1 MKRKVNF
8 SIIALLLAMLMVFCS
23 CDINLDSSYEIP
35 NDNNEIIESPTD
47 NNNETVEQPSS
58 DNISYT
64 GVAFTEQNGNI
75 PVFSDAEK
83 TTTAYEKYSELDSL
97 GRCGVAIAVLGIETM
112 PAQNEDRGSISNVT
126 PSGWIQ
132 AKYDIVDGG
141 YLYNRAH
148 MIGWQL
154 SAENDNKKNLI
165 TGTRYFNVEGM
176 LPFENMVA
184 DYIKETGNH
193 VAYRVTPVYEG
204 SNLVCNGVIMEAWSI
219 EDNGDG
225 ICFNVLVHN
234 VQPGIQIN
242 YATGESWLT
251 GETPPE
257 TTTPD
262 IKSEYDYYVLNISSK
277 KIHYP
282 DCSYAKNIKDEN
294 KSEYTGDLQE
304 LINDGYTTCGVCKPE

>member
-1 MKRKVNF
+1 MKKRVSF
-8 SIIALLLAMLMVFCS
+8 SLIALLLAMLMMLCS
-23 CDINLDSSYEIP
+23 CDTNLGDINIP
-35 NDNNEIIESPTD
+35 GGDVQT
-47 NNNETVEQPSS
+47 EQPGNIEQPNGDS
-58 DNISYT
+58 NISYT
-64 GVAFTEQNGNI
+64 GVAYTEQNGNI

-83 TTTAYEKYSELDSL
+83 TTVAYEKYSELDNL
-97 GRCGVAIAVLGIETM
+97 GRCGIAIAVLGQETM
-112 PAQNEDRGSISNVT
+112 PAKDEERGSINNVT
-126 PSGWIQ
+126 PSGWVQ
-132 AKYDIVDGG
+132 AKYDIVDGK

-154 SAENDNKKNLI
+154 SAENDNEKNLI

-184 DYIKETGNH
+184 DYIRETNNH

-204 SNLVCNGVIMEAWSI
+204 NNLVCSGVIMEAWSI
-219 EDNGDG
+219 EDNGEG

-257 TTTPD
+257 TTEPETKP
-262 IKSEYDYYVLNISSK
+262 EYDYYVLNTSSK

-282 DCSYAKNIKDEN
+282 DCSYAEKLNEAN

-304 LINDGYTTCGVCKPE
+304 LIDSGYTTCGVCKPE

>member
-1 MKRKVNF
+1 MKRRVSF
-8 SIIALLLAMLMVFCS
+8 SLIALLLAMLMMLCS
-23 CDINLDSSYEIP
+23 CDINLSDINIPGGDVQTEQPGNIEQP
-35 NDNNEIIESPTD
+35 NDDS
-47 NNNETVEQPSS
+47 
-58 DNISYT
+58 NISFT
-64 GVAFTEQNGNI
+64 GVAYTEQNGNI

-83 TTTAYEKYSELDSL
+83 TTTTYEKYADLDSL
-97 GRCGVAIAVLGIETM
+97 GRCGVALAVLGRETM
-112 PAQNEDRGSISNVT
+112 PAKDEDRGSISNVY
-126 PSGWIQ
+126 PSGWVQ
-132 AKYDIVDGG
+132 AKYDIVDGK
-141 YLYNRAH
+141 YLYNRSH

-154 SAENDNKKNLI
+154 SAENDNEKNLI

-184 DYIKETGNH
+184 DYIRETNNH

-204 SNLVCNGVIMEAWSI
+204 NNLVCSGVIMEAWSI

-234 VQPGIQIN
+234 VQPGVQIN

-257 TTTPD
+257 TTQPETKP
-262 IKSEYDYYVLNISSK
+262 EYDYYVLNTSSK

-282 DCSYAKNIKDEN
+282 DCSYAEKLKEEN
-294 KSEYTGDLQE
+294 RAEHTGDLQS
-304 LINDGYTTCGVCKPE
+304 LFNDGYTACGICKPE

>member
-1 MKRKVNF
+1 MRKNLV
-8 SIIALLLAMLMVFCS
+8 SIIALLLAMLMILCS
-23 CDINLDSSYEIP
+23 CNINSGDEYNP
-35 NDNNEIIESPTD
+35 GNES
-47 NNNETVEQPSS
+47 
-58 DNISYT
+58 NISYT
-64 GVAFTEQNGNI
+64 GVAYTEQNGNI

-83 TTTAYEKYSELDSL
+83 TTKAYERYSDLDSL
-97 GRCGVAIAVLGIETM
+97 GRCGIAIAVLGQETM
-112 PAQNEDRGSISNVT
+112 PAKDEERGSISNVT
-126 PSGWIQ
+126 PSGWVQ

-148 MIGWQL
+148 LIGWQL

-184 DYIKETGNH
+184 DYIRETNNH
-193 VAYRVTPVYEG
+193 VAYRITPVYDG

-234 VQPGIQIN
+234 VQPGIQID
-242 YATGESWLT
+242 YSTGKSWLT

-257 TTTPD
+257 TTNPIPD
-262 IKSEYDYYVLNISSK
+262 AGNNATYILNTSSK
-277 KIHYP
+277 KIHKVT
-282 DCSYAKNIKDEN
+282 CTYAITMNEEN
-294 KSEYTGDLQE
+294 KSEYNGD
-304 LINDGYTTCGVCKPE
+304 INDLIEQGYSRCGTCKP

>member
-1 MKRKVNF
+1 MRKTT
-8 SIIALLLAMLMVFCS
+8 SIKILALLIAIVTLLCS
-23 CDINLDSSYEIP
+23 CNVGP
-35 NDNNEIIESPTD
+35 GTTNNENFEND
-47 NNNETVEQPSS
+47 LV
-58 DNISYT
+58 YT
-64 GVAFTEQNGNI
+64 GVAFTEQNNNI
-75 PVFSDAEK
+75 PAFSDAEK
-83 TTTAYEKYSELDSL
+83 TTKAYEKYSELDSL
-97 GRCGVAIAVLGIETM
+97 GRCGVAIAVLGLETM
-112 PAQNEDRGSISNVT
+112 PGKDEERGSISNVT
-126 PSGWIQ
+126 PSGWVQ

-148 MIGWQL
+148 LIGWQL

-184 DYIKETGNH
+184 DYIRETDNH
-193 VAYRVTPVYEG
+193 VAYRVTPIYDG
-204 SNLVCNGVIMEAWSI
+204 NNLVCNGVIMEAWSI

-257 TTTPD
+257 TNVSPD
-262 IKSEYDYYVLNISSK
+262 VNDNAKYILNTSSK
-277 KIHYP
+277 KIHKVT
-282 DCSYAKNIKDEN
+282 CTYANTMKEEN
-294 KSEYTGDLQE
+294 KAEYNGDIDD
-304 LINDGYTTCGVCKPE
+304 LINHGYSLCGTCKP

>member
-1 MKRKVNF
+1 MRKTLKFN
-8 SIIALLLAMLMVFCS
+8 IIALLLAMLMVLCACNVVDNGS
-23 CDINLDSSYEIP
+23 NNHQESTDI
-35 NDNNEIIESPTD
+35 T
-47 NNNETVEQPSS
+47 
-58 DNISYT
+58 YT
-64 GVAFTEQNGNI
+64 GVAYTEQNGNV

-83 TTTAYEKYSELDSL
+83 TTKAYEKYSDLDNL
-97 GRCGVAIAVLGIETM
+97 GRCGITIAVLGQETM
-112 PAQNEDRGSISNVT
+112 PAKDEERGSISNVT
-126 PSGWIQ
+126 PSGWVQ

-148 MIGWQL
+148 LIGWQL

-184 DYIKETGNH
+184 DYIRETDNH

-204 SNLVCNGVIMEAWSI
+204 NNLVCHGVVMEAWSI

-234 VQPGIQIN
+234 VQPGIQID
-242 YATGESWLT
+242 YATGRSWLT

-257 TTTPD
+257 TNVSPD
-262 IKSEYDYYVLNISSK
+262 MNNSKYILNTSSK
-277 KIHYP
+277 KIHKAI
-282 DCSYAKNIKDEN
+282 CTYANTMNEENKAEYNGDIKD
-294 KSEYTGDLQE
+294 
-304 LINDGYTTCGVCKPE
+304 LIDQGYSTCGTCKP

>member
-1 MKRKVNF
+1 MKRKLSL
-8 SIIALLLAMLMVFCS
+8 SIISLMMAMLMLLCS
-23 CDINLDSSYEIP
+23 CNVSVPNNSPSDS
-35 NDNNEIIESPTD
+35 DL
-47 NNNETVEQPSS
+47 V
-58 DNISYT
+58 YT
-64 GVAFTEQNGNI
+64 GVAFTEQNGSV

-83 TTTAYEKYSELDSL
+83 TTTPYEKYSELDEL
-97 GRCGVAIAVLGIETM
+97 GRCGVAIAVLGLETM
-112 PAQNEDRGSISNVT
+112 PAKDEERGSISNVT
-126 PSGWIQ
+126 PSGWVQ

-184 DYIKETGNH
+184 DYIRETNNH
-193 VAYRVTPVYEG
+193 VAYRVTPVYDG
-204 SNLVCNGVIMEAWSI
+204 NNLVCNGVIMEAWSI
-219 EDNGDG
+219 EDNGEG

-257 TTTPD
+257 NTTP
-262 IKSEYDYYVLNISSK
+262 KPEAKPDYYVLNISSK

-282 DCSYAKNIKDEN
+282 TCSYAEKLKEDN
-294 KSEYTGDLQE
+294 KSEYTGNIQD
-304 LINDGYTTCGVCKPE
+304 LINEGYTTCGVCKPE